1 MAVGEPAAQVPDVS
15 RSFATGV
22 TFLVALVVML
32 LAPVSSYWP
41 LLLILASD
49 RVWLLVRSLVRR

>member
-1 MAVGEPAAQVPDVS
+1 MS